1 MKIGDITLKGK
12 LILAPMAG
20 VTDVAFR
27 LLCKQY
33 GAALVYTQFVNIN
46 ALANNNQATLNL
58 AKTVEEER
66 PVAIQL
72 FGSRLDNLSKAVK
85 VIKDQADI
93 IDFNFGCPSPV
104 VVNQGAGAALLRR
117 PQRMKEIIQ
126 IIIKESGKPV
136 TAKIRSGFSKREI
149 NAIQIAKQ
157 LEEAGVSAITLHAR
171 TLDQGYSGKADWDL
185 ISQVKES
192 VSIPVIGNGD
202 VKTGPD
208 AKKMLDITGCDGVM
222 IGRAAMSNPHLFKE
236 VNHYLRTKKQM
247 DSPSAKDKIKL
258 YKEYIVLAKKYKVDS
273 IVKLRQF
280 AQEFTKGLNGG
291 AKTRA
296 QLNNVNSSEEI
307 IELLEKLT

>member
-1 MKIGDITLKGK
+1 MKIGDINIKGK
-12 LILAPMAG
+12 LVLAPMAG

-46 ALANNNQATLNL
+46 ALANKNQATLSL
-58 AKTVEEER
+58 AKTVKEER
-66 PVAIQL
+66 PVVIQL

-85 VIKDQADI
+85 VVKDQADI

-117 PQRMKEIIQ
+117 PKRMKEIIQ
-126 IIIKESGKPV
+126 TIVKESGKPV

-149 NAIQIAKQ
+149 NAIKIAKQ
-157 LEEAGVSAITLHAR
+157 LEDAGVSAITLHAR

-185 ISQVKES
+185 IAEVKES

-222 IGRAAMSNPHLFKE
+222 IGRAAMGDPSIFKR
-236 VNHYLRTKKQM
+236 VNHFLRTKKQM
-247 DSPSAKDKIKL
+247 DLPSAKDKIKL
-258 YKEYIVLAKKYKVDS
+258 YKEYNILAKKYKVDDLS
-273 IVKLRQF
+273 KLRQL
-280 AQEFTKGLNGG
+280 AQDFTKGLPGG

-296 QLNNVNSSEEI
+296 QLNNVQTSEEI